1 MYNNKEV
8 TSDLNVSKV
17 DIEKQDTQKTGLLTI
32 KKSQMRSY
40 ARFASLELTDLQD
53 DWSQQPNVK
62 TAARNA
68 KRGSI
73 CIHEAI
79 ENVRIQ

>member
-53 DWSQQPNVK
+53 D
-62 TAARNA
+62 
-68 KRGSI
+68 
-73 CIHEAI
+73 
-79 ENVRIQ
+79 

>member
-53 DWSQQPNVK
+53 DWRQQPSVK
-62 TAARNA
+62 PAARNV

-73 CIHEAI
+73 
-79 ENVRIQ
+79 